1 MENFE
6 NIYIDIDMDYD
17 RFPKSKTWELI
28 QKNLPVIEENYGT
41 FDLYIRRSS
50 SGHVHLWLAFK
61 IIVKD
66 VEILDH
72 FVIRS
77 LMHDD
82 IFRIGIDLRRLFYQG
97 PGEINRIFEMKYK
110 NGMKHEV
117 GKWVSVK
124 WKGE

>member
-6 NIYIDIDMDYD
+6 NIYIDIDLDYD
-17 RFPKSKTWELI
+17 RFGMSKTWELI
-28 QKNLPVIEENYGT
+28 RKNLPEIEKKYGT
-41 FDLYIRRSS
+41 FDLYIRKSS

-97 PGEINRIFEMKYK
+97 PGEINRVFEMKYK

>member
-6 NIYIDIDMDYD
+6 NIYIDIDLDYD

-28 QKNLPVIEENYGT
+28 KKNLPVIEENYGT